1 MPWPTNSKTDCF
13 GSLKASNRNGATETG
28 KINSSSKKAIWPTM
42 SRQNRT
48 RAMFPNSPIP
58 QFPNSDAMDPTK
70 TEIEVLGA
78 GPGGYAAAFYAADLG
93 KKIILVEQDKRL
105 GGVCLNRG
113 CIPSKALL
121 NATHLIT
128 AAQESEPRD

>member
-48 RAMFPNSPIP
+48 RAMFPNSPIT

-70 TEIEVLGA
+70 TEIVVLCLGLA
-78 GPGGYAAAFYAADLG
+78 GYAATFYAAELG
-93 KKIILVEQDKRL
+93 KTIILVEQDRRL
-105 GGVCLNRG
+105 GGF
-113 CIPSKALL
+113 
-121 NATHLIT
+121 
-128 AAQESEPRD
+128 